1 MSRILPVHKHL
12 EHFPDSGVPY
22 WRGSMWRPATEG
34 EQGDPEGMRR
44 IWAHDGIGGYIHFDT
59 EASAEA
65 WKAVEVECWLKRVAP
80 TEFGDD
86 DKEYE
91 VVVRQKDLLFSKL
104 TDNEL
109 HTLMEFLDDHT
120 VEHDLDIGFETLKRL
135 GAAATAENNARAMA
149 AKRLMFEHGIMP

>member
-91 VVVRQKDLLFSKL
+91 VVVRQKNNLFSKL
-104 TDNEL
+104 TDQEL
-109 HTLMEFLDDHT
+109 HSLMEVLDDAST
-120 VEHDLDIGFETLKRL
+120 TRVVDASIERLLK
-135 GAAATAENNARAMA
+135 AADAENTARAMA